1 MKAIGVVLLILV
13 LVVAGMAGYFLLF
26 SGDLVK
32 KGIEA
37 FGPEYLGADVRV
49 GSVDIDFVAGTGEIR
64 GLVIGNPKDFAGP
77 YAMSLDRIGLTLD
90 VDQLSSELVV
100 IKELLIE
107 GASVAAVAVG
117 KETNFQKLMENL
129 QAKAGGED
137 DTAVAPSSE
146 AGTKFIIDRFV
157 FTDAD
162 VKLNSDILGESE
174 LSIPPIRIADVGR
187 KSNGATAVEVGQ
199 QLIKPITD
207 AISQAV
213 VSQGLE
219 LEGVKTKL
227 LEKVRDKV
235 PGVDKITDLFK

>member
-1 MKAIGVVLLILV
+1 
-13 LVVAGMAGYFLLF
+13 
-26 SGDLVK
+26 
-32 KGIEA
+32 
-37 FGPEYLGADVRV
+37 
-49 GSVDIDFVAGTGEIR
+49 
-64 GLVIGNPKDFAGP
+64 
-77 YAMSLDRIGLTLD
+77 
-90 VDQLSSELVV
+90 LVV

-137 DTAVAPSSE
+137 DTAAAPSSE
-146 AGTKFIIDRFV
+146 AGTKFIIDRFA

-207 AISQAV
+207 AVSQAV